1 MISLTTAPAALTTRL
16 QCLMGEGE
24 GEGEGTYRR
33 KTSVEEVN
41 LVSVRFGTAW
51 EDMVGDSGA
60 RESV

>member
-24 GEGEGTYRR
+24 GTYRR

-41 LVSVRFGTAW
+41 LVSVGYSHR
-51 EDMVGDSGA
+51 
-60 RESV
+60 